1 MDWNAIREE
10 YIRDE
15 SSSYRKLA
23 QKYEVSVDAIYK
35 RSKAETWQ
43 EQRKQLKDKTI
54 TKSLEKISSKQAE
67 RAAKF
72 MQLTDTLTEKLI
84 KAFEVVD
91 PTDTQGIRQL
101 TASLRDLKEM
111 QGVKSELDTKEQR
124 ARIANLEKQAE
135 KEDDI
140 VNEIKVVFAAGPEEW
155 NE

>member
-23 QKYEVSVDAIYK
+23 QKYGVGLTAITK
-35 RSKAETWQ
+35 HAKDENWI
-43 EQRKQLKDKTI
+43 EQRKQVKDKTI
-54 TKSLEKISSKQAE
+54 TKSLEKISDKQAE

-72 MQLTDTLTEKLI
+72 MALTDTLTEKLI

-135 KEDDI
+135 KDDDI